1 MKRDNIIIAALSIGI
16 VVIIGVT
23 AVVLFQSSKK
33 MTGESTDASSAIT
46 ITTKDT
52 SATAAAT
59 SAAQTAATAV
69 TTASTTVKETV
80 ETTPATTLAVSA
92 TPSPTP
98 EPALADGS
106 YNAYISAVSTT
117 APDANSQGSITV
129 RIAKIYTG
137 AEAIAQAKAD
147 GNNDLIEVDEDGT
160 EYIPNDYYISD
171 TNAAAVILPV
181 LKSCSIRVIPAEGP
195 VTTSDDYCIDGTLQ
209 NLADDSAE
217 YERFAT
223 ITVFGGYVSF
233 VGEFYLP

>member
-16 VVIIGVT
+16 VVIVGVT

-33 MTGESTDASSAIT
+33 LTGETTDASSATT
-46 ITTKDT
+46 ITAQDT
-52 SATAAAT
+52 SVTSAAT
-59 SAAQTAATAV
+59 SSSQTAATAV
-69 TTASTTVKETV
+69 TTASETAKET
-80 ETTPATTLAVSA
+80 TAATAAVTSAVTA

-98 EPALADGS
+98 EPVLADGS

-147 GNNDLIEVDEDGT
+147 GNNGLIEIDEDGT

-171 TNAAAVILPV
+171 SSTAAVILPV

-209 NLADDSAE
+209 NLSDDSAE

-233 VGEFYLP
+233 AGEFYLP

>member
-23 AVVLFQSSKK
+23 AAVLFQSSKK
-33 MTGESTDASSAIT
+33 LTGESTDTSSAIT
-46 ITTKDT
+46 VTAQDT
-52 SATAAAT
+52 SVTAAAA

-69 TTASTTVKETV
+69 TTASATVRETA
-80 ETTPATTLAVSA
+80 ESTPTATMAVTA
-92 TPSPTP
+92 APSLTP
-98 EPALADGS
+98 EPVLADGS
-106 YNAYISAVSTT
+106 YNAFISAVSTT

-129 RIAKIYTG
+129 RIVKIYTG

-147 GNNDLIEVDEDGT
+147 GNNSLIEVDEDGT

-171 TNAAAVILPV
+171 SNAAAVILPV

-233 VGEFYLP
+233 AGEFYLP

>member
-16 VVIIGVT
+16 VVVIGVT
-23 AVVLFQSSKK
+23 AAILFRSSKNLVDD
-33 MTGESTDASSAIT
+33 STAASSM
-46 ITTKDT
+46 
-52 SATAAAT
+52 
-59 SAAQTAATAV
+59 TAV
-69 TTASTTVKETV
+69 TTLSATVPSASSSAVQTAVTAETTAAETVKATTAAAEAV
-80 ETTPATTLAVSA
+80 TPAVTV

-98 EPALADGS
+98 EPALSDGS
-106 YNAYISAVSTT
+106 YNAYISAVSTK

-147 GNNDLIEVDEDGT
+147 GNSGYIEVAEDGT
-160 EYIPNDYYISD
+160 EFIPNDYYISD
-171 TNAAAVILPV
+171 SDKTAVILPV

-223 ITVFGGYVSF
+223 ISVFGGYVSF